1 MKALLDTNI
10 IIHRETHRIINQDI
24 GILFK
29 WLDKGKYTKCIHP
42 ITIEEINKNS
52 NEQTVRTLT
61 VKLQSYYLLKTQALI
76 SPEVE
81 KVSNE
86 IDNGTNDINDTALL
100 NEVYNDRVEI
110 LITEDKKI
118 HRKAELLQISDKVFN
133 IDSFLEKVVSENPEL
148 VNYNVLSVTKTHFGD
163 INIKD
168 SFFNSFREDYAGFD
182 KWFNKKSEEPAYV
195 THNMGNIL
203 SFLYLKVEEKD
214 ENYLDIIP
222 AFKSKKR
229 LKIGTFKVISNGVRL
244 GERFLKII
252 FDNALLFKVEEIY
265 VTIFEKR
272 AEQKR
277 LITLLEN
284 WGFKKHGMKGDES
297 VFIRDFT
304 PSFNIENPKYSYP
317 YISTDTNIFLI
328 PIYPKYHTELLPD
341 SYLNTESPADFIEN
355 EPHRNA
361 ISKAYICRSIRRD
374 IKKGDIIVF
383 YRTASPGQSAYH
395 TSVITT
401 ICIVEE
407 KIDDI
412 KDENEFILKCRKR
425 SIFTDSY
432 LKEFWNYSVYHPF
445 VIKFLYVFSF
455 PLGFRLNRRKLL
467 DLEIITG
474 EENELRGLKRI
485 TKEQFLTILKE
496 TKTNESIIVN

>member
-195 THNMGNIL
+195 TH
-203 SFLYLKVEEKD
+203 
-214 ENYLDIIP
+214 
-222 AFKSKKR
+222 
-229 LKIGTFKVISNGVRL
+229 TWVI
-244 GERFLKII
+244 F
-252 FDNALLFKVEEIY
+252 FHF
-265 VTIFEKR
+265 
-272 AEQKR
+272 
-277 LITLLEN
+277 
-284 WGFKKHGMKGDES
+284 
-297 VFIRDFT
+297 
-304 PSFNIENPKYSYP
+304 
-317 YISTDTNIFLI
+317 
-328 PIYPKYHTELLPD
+328 
-341 SYLNTESPADFIEN
+341 
-355 EPHRNA
+355 
-361 ISKAYICRSIRRD
+361 
-374 IKKGDIIVF
+374 
-383 YRTASPGQSAYH
+383 
-395 TSVITT
+395 
-401 ICIVEE
+401 CI
-407 KIDDI
+407 
-412 KDENEFILKCRKR
+412 
-425 SIFTDSY
+425 
-432 LKEFWNYSVYHPF
+432 
-445 VIKFLYVFSF
+445 
-455 PLGFRLNRRKLL
+455 
-467 DLEIITG
+467 
-474 EENELRGLKRI
+474 
-485 TKEQFLTILKE
+485 
-496 TKTNESIIVN
+496 